1 MGDSGSITLSIDA
14 RSQRRP
20 GEPIRQPHLIV
31 ALECSRPTALSA
43 RYSLAGIHTVHV
55 GRGSNRGADRRETA
69 GGRQLVV
76 RVPDRWMSSS
86 HARIEHSFGRWV
98 LEDTDSKNGT
108 IVNGEPVRR
117 AVLQDGDI
125 FELGHT
131 VFLFCAALAVRD
143 GTPPDL
149 DFSETPCPATG
160 LATLAPALDDG
171 LTRLQQVARSPI
183 SILIQGDSGTGKE
196 VTARAAHHLSGR
208 EGEFV
213 AVNCGAIPANLV
225 ESELFGY
232 RKGAF
237 SGAVED
243 RPGLV
248 RSAHRGTLFLDEIGD
263 LPTASQAAL
272 LRVLQEREVTPVGG
286 VSPVHVDLRVIAA
299 TNRDID
305 GMVASEDFRRDLFA
319 RLAGFRIELPPLARR
334 LEDFGLLVGTLTA
347 RVVPNASDHPGFE
360 CDAIRQM
367 LRYDWPLNI
376 RELEQCIRTASVLA
390 GDNAIACEHLPES
403 VRNPSPQATPTPG
416 PASPPKLSP
425 EDEKTRDELVTKLRE
440 HSGNISAVA
449 RDIGKDRKQIQR
461 WLKRFQIDA
470 TDFR

>member
-14 RSQRRP
+14 RAQRRP
-20 GEPIRQPHLIV
+20 GEPVRQPHLIV

-43 RYSLAGIHTVHV
+43 RYSLAGIHTVHL
-55 GRGSNRGADRRETA
+55 GRGSVRGAERRDTA

-108 IVNGEPVRR
+108 IVNGAPTRR
-117 AVLQDGDI
+117 AVLQDGDL

-131 VFLFCAALAVRD
+131 MFLFCAGLPVREGAPADIDLAAAPA
-143 GTPPDL
+143 PP
-149 DFSETPCPATG
+149 TG
-160 LATLAPALDDG
+160 LITLAPALEEG
-171 LTRLQQVARSPI
+171 LIRLRQVARSPI
-183 SILIQGDSGTGKE
+183 AILIQGDSGTGKE
-196 VTARAAHHLSGR
+196 VTARAAHALSGR

-248 RSAHRGTLFLDEIGD
+248 RSADRGTLFLDEIGD

-286 VSPVHVDLRVIAA
+286 VSPVHVDLRVVAA

-305 GMVASEDFRRDLFA
+305 GMVANEDFRRDLFA
-319 RLAGFRIELPPLARR
+319 RLAGFRIELPPLNRR
-334 LEDFGLLVGTLTA
+334 LEDFGLLVGTLMA
-347 RVVPNASDHPGFE
+347 RVVPNAETHPGFE

-367 LRYDWPLNI
+367 LRYSWPLNI

-390 GDNAIACEHLPES
+390 GENAIANEHLPAS
-403 VRNPSPQATPTPG
+403 VRNPATPAA
-416 PASPPKLSP
+416 PAPDDERPPSLSP
-425 EDEKTRDELVTKLRE
+425 EDEKTRDELVDKLRA

-449 RDIGKDRKQIQR
+449 RDMGKDRKQIQR
-461 WLKRFQIDA
+461 WLKRFRIDA
-470 TDFR
+470 SDFR

>member
-1 MGDSGSITLSIDA
+1 
-14 RSQRRP
+14 
-20 GEPIRQPHLIV
+20 
-31 ALECSRPTALSA
+31 
-43 RYSLAGIHTVHV
+43 
-55 GRGSNRGADRRETA
+55 
-69 GGRQLVV
+69 
-76 RVPDRWMSSS
+76 
-86 HARIEHSFGRWV
+86 
-98 LEDTDSKNGT
+98 
-108 IVNGEPVRR
+108 
-117 AVLQDGDI
+117 
-125 FELGHT
+125 
-131 VFLFCAALAVRD
+131 
-143 GTPPDL
+143 
-149 DFSETPCPATG
+149 
-160 LATLAPALDDG
+160 LAPALDAA

-196 VTARAAHHLSGR
+196 VTARAAHALSGR

-286 VSPVHVDLRVIAA
+286 VTPVHVDLRVIAA

-319 RLAGFRIELPPLARR
+319 RLAGFRIELPPLNRR
-334 LEDFGLLVGTLTA
+334 LEDFGLLVGTLTD
-347 RVVPNASDHPGFE
+347 RVVPNAEEHPGFE

-367 LRYDWPLNI
+367 LRYSWPLNI

-390 GDNAIACEHLPES
+390 GENAIAAEHLPES
-403 VRNPSPQATPTPG
+403 VRNPAAPPTPTPS
-416 PASPPKLSP
+416 PASPPALTP
-425 EDEKTRDELVTKLRE
+425 EDEKIRDDLLDKLRE
-440 HSGNISAVA
+440 TSGNISAVA
-449 RDIGKDRKQIQR
+449 RAMGKDRKQIQR

-470 TDFR
+470 SDFR